1 MVETLRTN
9 EVNFALN
16 YLNVNFIKIK
26 NKLLILL
33 LNIAAEDDNVGG
45 QVSSDQRVSAL
56 MDSQCGSS

>member
-1 MVETLRTN
+1 MK
-9 EVNFALN
+9 VNFALN
-16 YLNVNFIKIK
+16 YLNVNFIKNK